1 MNNEINSRISSIKEG
16 KVPLGYKKSKVGIIP
31 NDWEEKSLSELI
43 EELETGVSVNSYD
56 FKAKTGEKAVLKT
69 SCVSNGKFDPY
80 ENKLIIEKEI
90 DRAKLNP
97 KSGEIII
104 SRMNTPQLVGEIGY
118 IEKDYPELFLPDRLW
133 QSKLNKGVDGR
144 WLAECLITEKIKYQ
158 IKDIA
163 TGTSNS
169 MKNISKTSFLSLK
182 IPFTIYE
189 EQKKISDI
197 LNLWNKKIELKEKL
211 LIEKQ
216 KQKKGLIERFL
227 TGKVRL
233 NGFNDKVEIK
243 KLKDY
248 ISEIKVKNKDNKERR
263 ILSVTNRQGF
273 ILQEEKFDRIIASND
288 LSNYKIVKKGQF
300 AYNPSRVN
308 VGSLDLLTN
317 FDSGLLSPMY
327 VIFECNDDL
336 DKDYLYQFLK
346 SNLFLK
352 YIPRLL
358 QGSVRDSL
366 SFEAL
371 QQVRI
376 FIPKVEEQK
385 SIANILKT
393 SDKEIKLLS
402 KEIELLK
409 EQKKGLMQ
417 LLLTGIVRV

>member
-182 IPFTIYE
+182 IPFTI
-189 EQKKISDI
+189 
-197 LNLWNKKIELKEKL
+197 
-211 LIEKQ
+211 
-216 KQKKGLIERFL
+216 
-227 TGKVRL
+227 
-233 NGFNDKVEIK
+233 
-243 KLKDY
+243 
-248 ISEIKVKNKDNKERR
+248 
-263 ILSVTNRQGF
+263 
-273 ILQEEKFDRIIASND
+273 
-288 LSNYKIVKKGQF
+288 
-300 AYNPSRVN
+300 
-308 VGSLDLLTN
+308 
-317 FDSGLLSPMY
+317 
-327 VIFECNDDL
+327 
-336 DKDYLYQFLK
+336 
-346 SNLFLK
+346 
-352 YIPRLL
+352 
-358 QGSVRDSL
+358 
-366 SFEAL
+366 
-371 QQVRI
+371 
-376 FIPKVEEQK
+376 
-385 SIANILKT
+385 
-393 SDKEIKLLS
+393 
-402 KEIELLK
+402 
-409 EQKKGLMQ
+409 
-417 LLLTGIVRV
+417 

>member
-1 MNNEINSRISSIKEG
+1 MKNEIKVRYDKIKNGICPDGFIATKIGILPVEWKNTKFNNIFSEVVEYVDDLKEAPLYSLTIEHG
-16 KVPLGYKKSKVGIIP
+16 VVPKTDRYERGFLVKKEENNYKIVKP
-31 NDWEEKSLSELI
+31 NYFVYNPMNLRFGALARLKEEKN
-43 EELETGVSVNSYD
+43 VSVSSYYNIFKSNENYNVDFLEYYLKSRRMMYLYNS
-56 FKAKTGEKAVLKT
+56 
-69 SCVSNGKFDPY
+69 
-80 ENKLIIEKEI
+80 
-90 DRAKLNP
+90 
-97 KSGEIII
+97 
-104 SRMNTPQLVGEIGY
+104 
-118 IEKDYPELFLPDRLW
+118 
-133 QSKLNKGVDGR
+133 
-144 WLAECLITEKIKYQ
+144 
-158 IKDIA
+158 IA
-163 TGTSNS
+163 TG
-169 MKNISKTSFLSLK
+169 SLK
-182 IPFTIYE
+182 EKQRVHYSQFIDLNLPIPSKE
-189 EQKKISDI
+189 EQDNIANI
-197 LNLWNKKIELKEKL
+197 LSKWDQNIELKEKL

-216 KQKKGLIERFL
+216 NQKRGLIERFL

-248 ISEIKVKNKDNKERR
+248 ISEIKVKNKDNKETR

-346 SNLFLK
+346 SNMFLK

>member
-1 MNNEINSRISSIKEG
+1 MKNEIKVRYDKIKNGICPDGFIATKIGILPVEWKNTKFNNIFSEVVEYVDDLKEAPLYSLTIEHG
-16 KVPLGYKKSKVGIIP
+16 VVPKTDRYERGFLVKKEENNYKIVKP
-31 NDWEEKSLSELI
+31 NYFVYNPMNLRFGALARLKEEKN
-43 EELETGVSVNSYD
+43 VSVSSYYNIFKSNENYNVEFLEYYLKSRRMMYLYNS
-56 FKAKTGEKAVLKT
+56 
-69 SCVSNGKFDPY
+69 
-80 ENKLIIEKEI
+80 
-90 DRAKLNP
+90 
-97 KSGEIII
+97 
-104 SRMNTPQLVGEIGY
+104 
-118 IEKDYPELFLPDRLW
+118 
-133 QSKLNKGVDGR
+133 
-144 WLAECLITEKIKYQ
+144 
-158 IKDIA
+158 IA
-163 TGTSNS
+163 TG
-169 MKNISKTSFLSLK
+169 SLK
-182 IPFTIYE
+182 EKQRVHYSQFIDLNLPIPSKE
-189 EQKKISDI
+189 EQDNIANI
-197 LNLWNKKIELKEKL
+197 LSKWDQNIELKEKL

-216 KQKKGLIERFL
+216 NQKRGLIERFL

-248 ISEIKVKNKDNKERR
+248 ISEIKVKNKDNKETR

-346 SNLFLK
+346 SNMFLK